1 MSDTPPPARA
11 GAGPPA
17 RIKSAAAEPRKLDD
31 VLLAMDVV
39 DTLRHR
45 ERIVDLELNAEAREQ
60 QLIARLKDIYGA
72 QGIEVPEKTLRDGVK
87 ALEEQRFLYKP
98 PRDSFSVRLARLYI
112 SRGRWMPIGA
122 VVAVLAIGGGAI
134 GWFAIQSTEAE
145 WRRVPAEIVRLSD
158 EGQALAID
166 PGVDARIE
174 AMELAGV
181 RAAGENDRDA
191 AREQLAALRDLN
203 DRLASEYDVRIV
215 YRSGEETG
223 FWRMP
228 PNNPVGR
235 NYYLIVEAVA
245 PGGRLIDV
253 PVRNEQTQ
261 KTERVSKWAQRVTQ
275 ETFDKVREEKQGTG
289 IVSNDILGRKPR
301 GELEPKYDV
310 PTPGGAITN
319 WD

>member
-60 QLIARLKDIYGA
+60 QLIARQKDIYGA

-122 VVAVLAIGGGAI
+122 LVAILAASGGAV
-134 GWFAIQSTEAE
+134 GWFAVQSTETE

-215 YRSGEETG
+215 YRSGEEAQAPPAQA
-223 FWRMP
+223 WRHDLSWPAAAP
-228 PNNPVGR
+228 P
-235 NYYLIVEAVA
+235 
-245 PGGRLIDV
+245 DV
-253 PVRNEQTQ
+253 PSSSLPLQ
-261 KTERVSKWAQRVTQ
+261 
-275 ETFDKVREEKQGTG
+275 
-289 IVSNDILGRKPR
+289 
-301 GELEPKYDV
+301 
-310 PTPGGAITN
+310 
-319 WD
+319 